1 MSAHNDGN
9 TNLYSK
15 DTPDIEELLRL
26 NPKVKNTGSSVCA
39 KVKPTVRTKFDRRHY
54 KRNSTFCEDTGCV
67 GGKCGTGCGLLNNWD
82 DVKPTTLSERAALR
96 ESARCLKCAH
106 APCQLSCPTSIDI
119 KSFITSISN
128 KNYYGAAK
136 MILSDN
142 PVGLSCGMVC
152 PTGELCAGSCNL
164 EATEEG
170 AINIG
175 GLQQFCVET
184 FRRMGVP
191 PTVDPNLKLVKGSKN
206 AKIALLGAGPA
217 GVVCATY
224 LARLG
229 YANIT
234 VYESRAYPGGLSTTE
249 IPQYRLPFQA
259 VQWEIEQL
267 LKLKEP
273 DSGRPRVRIEYGRK
287 LSNKDLT
294 LKGMIEDMGYEAVFV
309 GIGLPVPNVPKSF
322 LGSHAGIG
330 AREGFYTSKT
340 LLNAVSAYSK
350 RLAQIE
356 NKENCRKTS
365 GCCGGEKSSLGCS
378 GGDGAGLPRM
388 NGKRVLVLG
397 AGDTAMDCATAA
409 LRCGARRVWL
419 VFRRGTTDVRAVPE
433 EVQLAVSEKCEFVP
447 NLSPVEILFAE
458 QPQQEKRVCGVRFRR
473 TDRSDQDDD
482 KWISTDQ
489 ECVLK
494 ADFVVSAFG
503 SRLTGDSPND
513 DLIEAIQPVIQLDP
527 RTGCI
532 QTCEE
537 TSRCILGNKEDDQT
551 GAPPVWCG
559 GDAAGRSETTVESA
573 NDGKTAAYHMHRYLQ
588 KLYASKNNIE
598 INDQDIGYSLPGFRT
613 AVDDVDI
620 SVEMCGLRFENPFGL
635 ASAPPTTSAA
645 MIRRAFEAGWGFA
658 VTKTFSLE
666 KDIVTNVSPRIISSS
681 SMSNSSGGFGP
692 EQNAFLNIELISEKT
707 TDYWLQS
714 IRELKR
720 DFPKKILVV
729 SIMCAY
735 NEDDWTVLT
744 RKACEAGA
752 DALELN
758 LSCPH
763 GMGEAGMGLAC
774 GQDPVLVENIA
785 RWVKRVAQEYTNETG
800 PSSQRQ
806 AIPVFV
812 KLTPNITDVVQIA
825 RAAKLGGADG
835 VTAVNTVSS
844 LMSLDPLGMPWPKIG
859 RAESAGGQPSAPSFK
874 TTYGGMSGNA
884 CRPIGLRAVSAVA
897 KAIGPEPSGLAIMAT
912 GGVDSAEAALQYIR
926 CGAAVVQ
933 VCSAV
938 QNQDYTLI
946 RDYCTGLKALLYL
959 QANPPPSTDG
969 SRWVGQSPPEPV
981 AVQKGKPI
989 VPGTEVKNKQLKD
1002 LLLELPADDLEEFQ
1016 GAAVDNTR
1024 ADDETVSLPHFGPY
1038 LKIRRLILAK
1048 QNRESLLKAS
1058 PKPQCC
1064 PVDIDSL
1071 GQSNEE
1077 VAAAPTVG
1085 SLIGYSVPAIGPYVN
1100 LDKAA
1105 QTVALIN
1112 EDSCVNCGKCYMACN
1127 DSGYQAIEMN
1137 PLTHT
1142 VRVHPDDCTGC
1153 TLCYS
1158 VCPIP
1163 GCISMVTKTVPHI
1176 LKRGTRKEFLPTHG
1190 YKPQQTSSDISL
1202 GSAVQ

>member
-1 MSAHNDGN
+1 MATKVADLLKSENI
-9 TNLYSK
+9 YSQ

-26 NPKVKNTGSSVCA
+26 NPKVKNTGNSIGA
-39 KVKPTVRTKFDRRHY
+39 KVKPTVYTKSDRRHY
-54 KRNSTFCEDTGCV
+54 KRNSTFCDDTGCSGV
-67 GGKCGTGCGLLNNWD
+67 KCGSRCKSNGLLNNWD

-96 ESARCLKCAH
+96 EAARCLKCAH

-128 KNYYGAAK
+128 KNFYGAAK

-175 GLQQFCVET
+175 GLQQFCVEA
-184 FRRMGVP
+184 FRQMDVP
-191 PTVDPNLKLVKGSKN
+191 PTVDHNIKLVKDSKF
-206 AKIALLGAGPA
+206 AKIGLLGAGPA
-217 GVVCATY
+217 SIVCATY

-229 YANIT
+229 YTNIT
-234 VYESRAYPGGLSTTE
+234 IFESRAYAGGLSTTE

-259 VQWEIEQL
+259 VQWEIDQL

-273 DSGRPRVRIEYGRK
+273 SSGKARVQIEYYRK
-287 LSNKDLT
+287 LSKNDLT
-294 LKGMIEDMGYEAVFV
+294 LEKMLKEIGFEVIFV
-309 GIGLPVPNVPKSF
+309 GIGLPVANVPKSF
-322 LGSHAGIG
+322 IGSHVGIG
-330 AREGFYTSKT
+330 PKEGFYTSKA
-340 LLNAVSAYSK
+340 LLNIVTAFSK
-350 RLAQIE
+350 RFE
-356 NKENCRKTS
+356 HKDNNCDDTNII
-365 GCCGGEKSSLGCS
+365 
-378 GGDGAGLPRM
+378 LPKM
-388 NGKRVLVLG
+388 IGKRVLVLG

-419 VFRRGTTDVRAVPE
+419 IFRRGTSDVRAVPE
-433 EVQLAVSEKCEFVP
+433 EVQLAVAEKCEFVP
-447 NLSPVEILFAE
+447 NLSPVEILFSKE
-458 QPQQEKRVCGVRFRR
+458 TLGSKTLKKVCGVRFRR

-482 KWISTDQ
+482 KWITTDQ
-489 ECVLK
+489 ECILK

-503 SRLTGDSPND
+503 SRLTGDGKEKD
-513 DLIEAIQPVIQLDP
+513 DLIEALQPIVQIDSQ
-527 RTGCI
+527 TGCI
-532 QTCEE
+532 LTCDE
-537 TSRCILGNKEDDQT
+537 TTRCIKKINNIDQSD
-551 GAPPVWCG
+551 APPVWCG

-573 NDGKTAAYHMHRYLQ
+573 NDGKTAAYYMHQYLQ
-588 KLYASKNNIE
+588 KLYATKNNIK
-598 INDQDIGYSLPGFRT
+598 INPEDISCSLPGFRT
-613 AVDDVDI
+613 AIDDVDI

-658 VTKTFSLE
+658 VTKTFGLE

-681 SMSNSSGGFGP
+681 SMANSSGGYGP

-707 TDYWLQS
+707 TDYWLHS

-720 DFPKKILVV
+720 DFPQKILVA
-729 SIMCAY
+729 SIMCAFI
-735 NEDDWTVLT
+735 EQDWTDLS

-774 GQDPVLVENIA
+774 GQDPDLVENIA
-785 RWVKRVAQEYTNETG
+785 RWVKKVAQQYKNDNGQGTAK
-800 PSSQRQ
+800 R

-825 RAAKLGGADG
+825 KAAKRGGADG
-835 VTAVNTVSS
+835 VTAVNTVSA
-844 LMSLDPLGMPWPKIG
+844 LMSLDSRGLPWPRVGQKNIN
-859 RAESAGGQPSAPSFK
+859 ESSVNTKTLNFK

-884 CRPIGLRAVSAVA
+884 CRPIGLRAVSAISKVL
-897 KAIGPEPSGLAIMAT
+897 GPEPEGLAIMAT

-938 QNQDYTLI
+938 QNQDFTLI
-946 RDYCTGLKALLYL
+946 QDYCTGLKTLLYL
-959 QANPPPSTDG
+959 QANPPSSNVG
-969 SRWVGQSPPEPV
+969 EWVGQSPPIPISL
-981 AVQKGKPI
+981 QKGKPI
-989 VPGTEVKNKQLKD
+989 VPETSIKKNELKK
-1002 LLLELPADDLEEFQ
+1002 LLLELPEDDLEEFNKTIIE
-1016 GAAVDNTR
+1016 DSKD
-1024 ADDETVSLPHFGPY
+1024 DDEAISLPHFGPY
-1038 LKIRRLILAK
+1038 LKARRLLHAINNKKSELIK
-1048 QNRESLLKAS
+1048 SSCQLDVKKSEKY
-1058 PKPQCC
+1058 
-1064 PVDIDSL
+1064 
-1071 GQSNEE
+1071 NEY
-1077 VAAAPTVG
+1077 VVPPTVK
-1085 SLIGYSVPAIGPYVN
+1085 SLIGHSIPAIGPYN
-1100 LDKAA
+1100 DLDNAA

-1112 EDSCVNCGKCYMACN
+1112 EDSCINCGKCYMACN

-1137 PLTHT
+1137 PRTHV

-1163 GCISMVTKTVPHI
+1163 GCISMVPKTVPHI
-1176 LKRGTRKEFLPTHG
+1176 LKRGTRCELLPTYG
-1190 YKPQQTSSDISL
+1190 FKPSSNPSTQSIR
-1202 GSAVQ
+1202 SAVQ